1 MVKNDYKIKVFNCHT
16 IFSKP
21 QNSIIATKL
30 ELVKSKP
37 INNLYH
43 LVTFGVKIALINHQ
57 PVCLGGSK
65 SIIMLQ
71 SFFILCSGADR
82 NLLTS
87 CSEGEKTKYVGIGAT
102 VFFTAIMALIASS
115 YALYTVFDNPFIA
128 MGFGIIWGLLIFN
141 LDRFI
146 VSTIRKRD
154 TFSSEFLQ
162 ASPRIILAI
171 IIAIVISKPLEI
183 KIFEKEINTVL
194 LKEKNA
200 MTLNNKKEI
209 ATYFKSDL
217 DKNKAENDLLK
228 AEITKKEAEVNSL
241 YETYIAEA
249 EGTKG
254 TMKLGKGPVFK
265 EKIAK
270 HNLASAELDSL
281 RKNNLAKIALN
292 DSKSKTLQTD
302 LDKKITETQPIID
315 GFDGLMA
322 RINALNALPLLPS
335 LFIMLLF
342 LAIETSPIIAK
353 LLSQKGEYDFK
364 LEDIETAL
372 KTTLSQNKYQ
382 RELLVKTSAAM
393 HDKVYDDIAQDK
405 KLYDLQRRKATE
417 LLELQANGFLE
428 KQKKTL

>member
-1 MVKNDYKIKVFNCHT
+1 
-16 IFSKP
+16 
-21 QNSIIATKL
+21 
-30 ELVKSKP
+30 
-37 INNLYH
+37 
-43 LVTFGVKIALINHQ
+43 
-57 PVCLGGSK
+57 
-65 SIIMLQ
+65 MLK
-71 SFFILCSGADR
+71 SFFILCSGADK
-82 NLLTS
+82 NLLQD
-87 CSEGEKTKYVGIGAT
+87 CSEGEQTKFVGIGAT
-102 VFFTAIMALIASS
+102 VFFTAVMAFIASS
-115 YALYTVFDNPFIA
+115 YALFTVFDSIYPA
-128 MGFGIIWGLLIFN
+128 MLFGMVWGFLIFN

-154 TFSSEFLQ
+154 SFSNEFLQ
-162 ASPRIILAI
+162 ASPRILLAI

-200 MTLNNKKEI
+200 MALNNKKEVSN
-209 ATYFKSDL
+209 YFQSDL
-217 DKNKAENDLLK
+217 DKNKTEIDSLK
-228 AEITKKEAEVNSL
+228 SEITKKETEVNSL
-241 YETYIAEA
+241 YQTYITEA

-270 HNLASAELDSL
+270 HDLAKAELDTL
-281 RKNNLAKIALN
+281 RKSNLIKIAEREK
-292 DSKSKTLQTD
+292 KSKTLQAD
-302 LDKKITETQPIID
+302 LDKKVTETQPIID

-322 RINALNALPLLPS
+322 RINALNKLPLIPS

-353 LLSQKGEYDFK
+353 LLSPKGEYDFK

-372 KTTLSQNKYQ
+372 KATLSQDKYQ

-393 HDKVYDDIAQDK
+393 HDKVYEDIAQDK
-405 KLYDLQRRKATE
+405 KLYDLQRKKATE

-428 KQKKTL
+428 KQKRTL